1 METRRL
7 KIEKLI
13 RSEVNFYFM
22 YSENGVMYFRNEQQ
36 ITEAEFMMA
45 DRSATRNEMPLF
57 YDAEVK
63 RKYNLRTFEEPENN
77 TKITRK

>member
-45 DRSATRNEMPLF
+45 DRSAPRNEMPLF
-57 YDAEVK
+57 FDAEIK
-63 RKYNLRTFEEPENN
+63 SKLNLKTFEDVNN
-77 TKITRK
+77 